1 MNLRVVCSAVT
12 ADNLRMHGGD
22 VDDSGRHVL
31 SGINDDALSEDDGD
45 ENSIHENP
53 DADLLAFNVE
63 MGMVPMSSVNSLGGL
78 AGSDT
83 DAPRRRQKR
92 INSHSEPL
100 GDMATQASGTSQRA
114 ASPRAASPRAGS
126 GTQDSAEAPAPPRH
140 VARAVSADSYGG
152 AITNSGAL
160 FDYFTGSQDSWDQD
174 GQGGTGAAG
183 QPTSARRRSSKGTG
197 PGETVLHKYVCC
209 CCCFLPLR
217 LVASVLSDGCTLHTT
232 ASLLQLHSVSHRRT
246 LYLTCTTTTLQ
257 DHEHG
262 VVLLQEEHLQRP
274 PARAGHPAPRPA
286 RRQPGLHGFPGL
298 VNAASCG
305 TTLYGWC
312 GSSRK

>member
-1 MNLRVVCSAVT
+1 
-12 ADNLRMHGGD
+12 MHGGD

-45 ENSIHENP
+45 DNSIHENP

-114 ASPRAASPRAGS
+114 ASPRAASPRAAS

-174 GQGGTGAAG
+174 GQGATGAAG

-197 PGETVLHKYVCC
+197 PGETVLHKYVASASVA
-209 CCCFLPLR
+209 
-217 LVASVLSDGCTLHTT
+217 VASFRCALLPVFYQMAVLCTRQYRDCHCSVYAVVGHCILHVQLLFCRTTNMASFYYKKSTSSD
-232 ASLLQLHSVSHRRT
+232 
-246 LYLTCTTTTLQ
+246 
-257 DHEHG
+257 
-262 VVLLQEEHLQRP
+262 HLRELGTQHH
-274 PARAGHPAPRPA
+274 AQHVANQGYM
-286 RRQPGLHGFPGL
+286 GFQ
-298 VNAASCG
+298 
-305 TTLYGWC
+305 GW
-312 GSSRK
+312 

>member
-1 MNLRVVCSAVT
+1 
-12 ADNLRMHGGD
+12 MHGGD

-174 GQGGTGAAG
+174 GQGATGAAG

-197 PGETVLHKYVCC
+197 PGETVLHKYVASAH
-209 CCCFLPLR
+209 
-217 LVASVLSDGCTLHTT
+217 VAVALCSGALCSGTL
-232 ASLLQLHSVSHRRT
+232 
-246 LYLTCTTTTLQ
+246 C
-257 DHEHG
+257 
-262 VVLLQEEHLQRP
+262 
-274 PARAGHPAPRPA
+274 PAFR
-286 RRQPGLHGFPGL
+286 
-298 VNAASCG
+298 CG
-305 TTLYGWC
+305 
-312 GSSRK
+312 

>member
-1 MNLRVVCSAVT
+1 
-12 ADNLRMHGGD
+12 MHGGD

-100 GDMATQASGTSQRA
+100 GDMVTQGATPRA
-114 ASPRAASPRAGS
+114 ASPRAASPRAAS
-126 GTQDSAEAPAPPRH
+126 GIQDSAEAPAPPRH

-197 PGETVLHKYVCC
+197 PGETVLHKYGCC
-209 CCCFLPLR
+209 CYCCCFLPLC
-217 LVASVLSDGCTLHTT
+217 LVASVLLDGCTLHTT
-232 ASLLQLHSVSHRRT
+232 ASLLQFRSVNRRRAP
-246 LYLTCTTTTLQ
+246 YLTCTTTVLQ
-257 DHEHG
+257 DHKHG
-262 VVLLQEEHLQRP
+262 VVLL
-274 PARAGHPAPRPA
+274 
-286 RRQPGLHGFPGL
+286 
-298 VNAASCG
+298 
-305 TTLYGWC
+305 
-312 GSSRK
+312 